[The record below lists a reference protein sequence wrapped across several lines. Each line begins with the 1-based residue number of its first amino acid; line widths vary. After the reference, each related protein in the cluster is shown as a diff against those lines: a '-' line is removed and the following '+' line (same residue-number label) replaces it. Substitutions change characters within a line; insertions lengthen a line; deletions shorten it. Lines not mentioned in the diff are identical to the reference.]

1 MARGPPTS
9 PTGRERPVN
18 VDEARTLLRT
28 AGYDP
33 KGPTRLSNDAG
44 AQLRVAGAVVNLYDN
59 GTVQVQGKADA
70 TGPVRAA
77 LGIEDSAT
85 PRAARGRPTRTPASN
100 RDVFVVYGHDTDAR
114 TQLEAMLRR
123 WNLEPLILDQ
133 LPSEGAT
140 LIEKLEK
147 YANDDVRFA
156 VVLATPDDEGNARGK
171 ADERKLRARQNVVL
185 ELGIL
190 LAKLGRPR
198 VAILLKQQEQM
209 ERPSDLQG
217 LIYLAFTEDVDEVK
231 VTLAKEMAK
240 QGIAIDVG
248 RL

>member
-1 MARGPPTS
+1 M
-9 PTGRERPVN
+9 
-18 VDEARTLLRT
+18 
-28 AGYDP
+28 
-33 KGPTRLSNDAG
+33 
-44 AQLRVAGAVVNLYDN
+44 
-59 GTVQVQGKADA
+59 
-70 TGPVRAA
+70 
-77 LGIEDSAT
+77 
-85 PRAARGRPTRTPASN
+85 
-100 RDVFVVYGHDTDAR
+100 VYGHDTDAR
-114 TQLEAMLRR
+114 TQLEAMLWR

-171 ADERKLRARQNVVL
+171 ADEREFRARQNVVL

-209 ERPSDLQG
+209 ERPSDLHG
-217 LIYLAFTEDVDEVK
+217 VIYLAFADDVDEVK